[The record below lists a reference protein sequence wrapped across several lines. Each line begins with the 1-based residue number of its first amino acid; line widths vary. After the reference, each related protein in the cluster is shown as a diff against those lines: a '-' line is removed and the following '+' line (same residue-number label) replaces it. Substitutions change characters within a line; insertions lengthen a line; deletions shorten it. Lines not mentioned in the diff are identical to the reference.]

1 MKVTEK
7 ESFPENFLWGG
18 AISCSQAE
26 GGFHDGGKGIDSQD
40 LRYFDP
46 SWSTEER
53 KDFKN
58 RRMYQKRFDTA
69 LKDTNDK
76 MYPFRRGI
84 DFYHRWKTDI
94 DLFAEMDL
102 KIFRTSIDWSRIY
115 PNGDDEEPNKAGI
128 QYYHDM
134 FQYCHDKGIKVF
146 VTILHYNIPVHLITK
161 YGGWTNRKLI
171 DFYLKYAHTL
181 FKELGDVVDYW
192 LPFNEINC
200 GRFNTYNWVCLFQ
213 DFTKNDEKIIK

>member
-69 LKDTNDK
+69 
-76 MYPFRRGI
+76 
-84 DFYHRWKTDI
+84 
-94 DLFAEMDL
+94 
-102 KIFRTSIDWSRIY
+102 
-115 PNGDDEEPNKAGI
+115 
-128 QYYHDM
+128 
-134 FQYCHDKGIKVF
+134 
-146 VTILHYNIPVHLITK
+146 
-161 YGGWTNRKLI
+161 
-171 DFYLKYAHTL
+171 
-181 FKELGDVVDYW
+181 
-192 LPFNEINC
+192 
-200 GRFNTYNWVCLFQ
+200 
-213 DFTKNDEKIIK
+213 